1 MRVRIDG
8 LMVLSGLVLAGGVF
22 LYMKRDELKG
32 ALDKVNPASDQKF
45 AYQSVNAIV
54 DSVLEGTESEGDTLG
69 TALYG
74 ATHDRPSGD
83 YDEYRKEGLWLQGR
97 VTGGDW
103 EYIKMIGV

>member
-8 LMVLSGLVLAGGVF
+8 LMVLTGLVLAGGVF
-22 LYMKRDELKG
+22 LYMRRG
-32 ALDKVNPASDQKF
+32 ALSDAINKVNPASDQNL
-45 AYQSVNAIV
+45 AYQGVNAIV

-74 ATHDRPSGD
+74 NDRLSGD
-83 YDEYRKEGLWLQGR
+83 YDEYRREGLWLQGR